1 MKSLEELKA
10 IVARFDV
17 KGEIQEIKP
26 LGNGLINDTLLVKTD
41 GPDNYVLQRVN
52 NAIFKDVD
60 LVREQL
66 PDIPADQIL
75 AEPEARNTAPCIA
88 YACWKIA
95 QRYPA
100 ANIVVTPADALVL
113 KTDAFADAIRKALA
127 VTDGTDA
134 IVTVGITPT
143 RPETGYGYIY
153 AAEAV
158 PGEVVKV
165 SAFKEK
171 PDAATAEAYLADGHY
186 FWNAGIFIWNVKT
199 ITRQLRAYAPQI
211 AGVMDT
217 IAPALFTDAE
227 TSVLRK
233 LFPTCE
239 KISIDYAVMEKSRNI
254 YVIAGDYAWSDL
266 GSWGSIK
273 THIEPDAERNTVVGG
288 DIRLFGCKPSSS
300 PTSATSS
307 ARPRTRSPRTIPPW
321 RRSISRWTSSRP
333 SPKAMWSPPRC
344 SSRPSSWRT
353 SRTPP
358 ASSRTCRPSASSRTT
373 STETPTTR
381 SSIRTITWS
390 GHATRS
396 PSSTRP
402 TPRCRR

>member
-1 MKSLEELKA
+1 MDTHVVIMAGGIGSRLWPLSTPERPKQFIDILGVGKSLIQLTVE
-10 IVARFDV
+10 RFLPVCASDKFWV
-17 KGEIQEIKP
+17 VTSEK
-26 LGNGLINDTLLVKTD
+26 
-41 GPDNYVLQRVN
+41 YVD
-52 NAIFKDVD
+52 I
-60 LVREQL
+60 VREQL
-66 PDIPADQIL
+66 PDIPSDQIL

-113 KTDAFADAIRKALA
+113 RTAEFADAIQKALA

-186 FWNAGIFIWNVKT
+186 FWNAGIFVWNVKT

-227 TSVLRK
+227 ASVLRK

-254 YVIAGDYAWSDL
+254 HVIAGDFAWSDL

-273 THIEPDAERNTVVGG
+273 THIEPDVDGNTVVGG
-288 DIRLFGCKPSSS
+288 DVRLFGCKDCFVHASGEKTVVVEGLDGYIVAESADRLLVCRLSEEQRIKEFSSE
-300 PTSATSS
+300 
-307 ARPRTRSPRTIPPW
+307 
-321 RRSISRWTSSRP
+321 
-333 SPKAMWSPPRC
+333 KN
-344 SSRPSSWRT
+344 
-353 SRTPP
+353 
-358 ASSRTCRPSASSRTT
+358 
-373 STETPTTR
+373 
-381 SSIRTITWS
+381 
-390 GHATRS
+390 
-396 PSSTRP
+396 
-402 TPRCRR
+402 